1 MDSYGDVGEEG
12 RVAVN
17 CEETQLFLNTLYIIW
32 FFDKVI
38 YFFFWKFRSKFF
50 FFSISVGGK
59 KAFWTCGPTRT
70 GASPTARPSATPTP
84 LSSTSSHLV
93 YSTEFQG
100 QVGQGITAIV
110 LYVYI
115 YWYNSHWT
123 LLLMRRN
130 KFKRPIDADHN
141 TSVLYRTNPMNR
153 MVI

>member
-17 CEETQLFLNTLYIIW
+17 CEKTQLFLNTLYIIW

-141 TSVLYRTNPMNR
+141 TSVLYGTNPIR
-153 MVI
+153 T